1 MVGHQPS
8 ILRANRSGGGVGTSP
23 GINPIVPYTTAALDY
38 RSSWIAGEMVA
49 MTKATTHNQNGLNL
63 NVPKNLRTL
72 YSIGEDTVG
81 KAPDNKMAV
90 TAFLGQRFSLGDLV
104 GADALWS

>member
-1 MVGHQPS
+1 MRR
-8 ILRANRSGGGVGTSP
+8 IA
-23 GINPIVPYTTAALDY
+23 PIARP
-38 RSSWIAGEMVA
+38 
-49 MTKATTHNQNGLNL
+49 TTHNQNGLNL

-90 TAFLGQRFSLGDLV
+90 TAFLGQKYSSNGLHSFWSKYGAQFSAQLGAIRRNSLI
-104 GADALWS
+104 GR